1 MSMKRYYFHIRD
13 EGGTVLDEEGE
24 EHRSLEEARQSAVDA
39 IKELAAARIRTG
51 KVIGNTFLD
60 VCDETDAVLK
70 SISFRQVIEEQL
82 KR

>member
-1 MSMKRYYFHIRD
+1 MSMKRYYFNIRD
-13 EGGTVLDEEGE
+13 DGSTVMDEEGE
-24 EHRSLEEARQSAVDA
+24 EHASLEEARQSAVDA

-51 KVIGNTFLD
+51 EVIGNTVLD
-60 VCDETDAVLK
+60 VCDETGGVLK

>member
-39 IKELAAARIRTG
+39 IKELAAAR
-51 KVIGNTFLD
+51 KAADKLAAQQQ
-60 VCDETDAVLK
+60 ETDGPG
-70 SISFRQVIEEQL
+70 EED
-82 KR
+82 RT